1 MPHSFGYRAHTRD
14 LFQKK
19 FRKHGTLP
27 TQTFLKVFRI
37 GQIVDLA
44 GDGAVHKGMPH
55 KFYHGKT
62 GIVWNVTPRAIGV
75 VVNKRVNTRIIQ
87 KRLHVRIEHAKHSKC
102 RQEFLDRVKRNEAI
116 KKEVKAKKGPKVN
129 TKRVVPDQPKA
140 GRFVEGGKRVITL
153 APLAYVGL
161 YQG

>member
-44 GDGAVHKGMPH
+44 GDGAVHKG
-55 KFYHGKT
+55 
-62 GIVWNVTPRAIGV
+62 
-75 VVNKRVNTRIIQ
+75 
-87 KRLHVRIEHAKHSKC
+87 
-102 RQEFLDRVKRNEAI
+102 KRNGGQAAPRSTSTRNA
-116 KKEVKAKKGPKVN
+116 VAAARRRAAASATAAVAAFGGDLMCCAFGPVCGCCVD
-129 TKRVVPDQPKA
+129 RD
-140 GRFVEGGKRVITL
+140 R
-153 APLAYVGL
+153 
-161 YQG
+161 